1 MPIQHYRAETYRG
14 GGSVGYLLK
23 RAHSLLVDHLEPVLV
38 ASGFTFTQWVVL
50 MHLRDGLALNATVLC
65 AQLRHDSGALTRII
79 DQLEA
84 RGLVY
89 RERSRQD
96 RRSVRLYLTD
106 AGRRTVDGTIPDVV
120 GRLNEALG
128 GFSRAEL
135 ADLTRLLHKL
145 IGPLEDAG
153 ADAMHTAAGRPQP
166 AARAVQ
172 PERVARRRSPARAD
186 RPGRA
191 GRTGRA
197 V

>member
-14 GGSVGYLLK
+14 GSSVGYLLK
-23 RAHSLLVDHLEPVLV
+23 HAHSLLVDHLEPVLV

-84 RGLVY
+84 RGMVC

-106 AGRRTVDGTIPDVV
+106 AGRKTVDSTIPDVV
-120 GRLNEALG
+120 GRLNAALG
-128 GFSRAEL
+128 GLSRADL
-135 ADLTRLLHKL
+135 AKLTLLLRKL
-145 IGPLEDAG
+145 IGSLEGAG
-153 ADAMHTAAGRPQP
+153 EAHRP
-166 AARAVQ
+166 V
-172 PERVARRRSPARAD
+172 
-186 RPGRA
+186 RA
-191 GRTGRA
+191 GRA